1 MSVVVLGL
9 GNLLFA
15 DEGFG
20 VRCVEELHRR
30 WEVRGATLL
39 DGGTQGLYL
48 VQHVA
53 DAAHL
58 LVFDCLD
65 WGDPPGTLRV
75 LRGGEVPS
83 VYATGKLSL
92 HQAGFWDVLAAAEL
106 LGKPP
111 RDLVVVGVQAADLEA
126 WGGALTAPVSAQLE
140 PALRAGI
147 AELERWG
154 ARAIVRAAPLGA
166 REGLLAPGLDRRSY
180 ERTADGEG
188 S

>member
-1 MSVVVLGL
+1 VSVVVLGI

-30 WEVRGATLL
+30 WEVRGVELL

-48 VQHVA
+48 VQHIA
-53 DAAHL
+53 GAEHL

-75 LRGGEVPS
+75 LRQGEVPS

-92 HQAGFWDVLAAAEL
+92 HQAGFWDVLAAADL

-111 RDLVVVGVQAADLEA
+111 REVVVVGVQAADLED
-126 WGGALTAPVSAQLE
+126 WGGALTAPVAAQLE

-147 AELERWG
+147 AELEKWG
-154 ARAIVRAAPLGA
+154 VVVLPRAEPLAAGA
-166 REGLLAPGLDRRSY
+166 GLLAPGLDRASY
-180 ERTADGEG
+180 ERTGG
-188 S
+188 SA

>member
-1 MSVVVLGL
+1 MSDVVVLGI

-30 WEVRGATLL
+30 FEVLGADVL
-39 DGGTQGLYL
+39 DGGTQGLNL
-48 VQHVA
+48 VQYVAGAEHV
-53 DAAHL
+53 

-75 LRGGEVPS
+75 LRGAEVPS

-92 HQAGFWDVLAAAEL
+92 HQAGFWDVLAAADL
-106 LGKPP
+106 LGRPP
-111 RDLVVVGVQAADLEA
+111 GEVVVVGVQAADLEA
-126 WGGALTAPVSAQLE
+126 WGDGLTDEVGAKLE

-147 AELERWG
+147 TELSMWGVRCDVRPEPLSAEH
-154 ARAIVRAAPLGA
+154 
-166 REGLLAPGLDRRSY
+166 GLLARGLDRASY
-180 ERTADGEG
+180 ERP